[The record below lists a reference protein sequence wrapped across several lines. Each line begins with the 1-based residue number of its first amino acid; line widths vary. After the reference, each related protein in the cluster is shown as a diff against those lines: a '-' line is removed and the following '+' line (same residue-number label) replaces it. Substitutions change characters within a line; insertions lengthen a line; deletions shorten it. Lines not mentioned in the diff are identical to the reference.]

1 MTKKKK
7 VAVILSACIM
17 LSCTG
22 ISTDSDKGAVS
33 AKQMQELVDNV
44 SIEFKESNNDSIESY
59 QANHFNEPSHKTI
72 WGKGGSASYDENSP
86 DESKRQ
92 RLKYGSIQ
100 RDGILWKCFNEKKW
114 IVYDRNGETL
124 K

>member
-7 VAVILSACIM
+7 VAVILGVMKSP
-17 LSCTG
+17 
-22 ISTDSDKGAVS
+22 
-33 AKQMQELVDNV
+33 
-44 SIEFKESNNDSIESY
+44 
-59 QANHFNEPSHKTI
+59 ANHFNEPSHKTI

-114 IVYDRNGETL
+114 IVYDRNGEIL